1 MNADDAVYPSL
12 KGRAVFITGGAS
24 GIGESM
30 VAHFAAQGS
39 RVAFVDIQDEPARSL
54 CARIQAAGQPV
65 PYYVHC
71 DLRDIAA
78 LRAAIAEAA
87 DAVAPFS
94 VLVNSAANDQPH
106 DWRKLTVEDWDE
118 RLAVNL
124 RHHFFT
130 IQAIAPMMAAQGGGS
145 IVNLGSASWH
155 KRRGGM
161 PGYTASKGGI
171 EGLTRSMARD
181 LGADNIRINCVVPAQ
196 VFTERQ
202 LAGKT
207 AAYLADR
214 LAEQC
219 LNRQL
224 LAPDVARMVLWLAAD
239 DSRMCTAQNWHVN
252 AGSV

>member
-1 MNADDAVYPSL
+1 MSSDFAAYPSL
-12 KGRAVFITGGAS
+12 HGRAVFVTGGAS
-24 GIGESM
+24 GIGEAI
-30 VAHFAAQGS
+30 VEHFAAQQA
-39 RVAFVDIQDEPARSL
+39 RVAFVDIQDEPARAL
-54 CARIQAAGQPV
+54 CARIGSAGHAV
-65 PYYVHC
+65 PHYVHC
-71 DLRDIAA
+71 DLRDIPA
-78 LRAAIAEAA
+78 LRAAIAGAA
-87 DAVAPFS
+87 AAVAPFT
-94 VLVNSAANDQPH
+94 VLVNNAAHAMNQA
-106 DWRKLTVEDWDE
+106 WQEATVEFWDDQM
-118 RLAVNL
+118 AVNL
-124 RHHFFT
+124 RHHFFC
-130 IQAIAPMMAAQGGGS
+130 IQAIAPMMQAQGGGS
-145 IVNLGSASWH
+145 IINFGSASWH

-161 PGYTASKGGI
+161 PGYTTSKGGI

-224 LAPDVARMVLWLAAD
+224 LAPDVARLVLWLAAD